1 MSFSEKYQGLIEKIN
16 ERIPIKWLTSSI
28 DKLFPTAS
36 LFLFIIIVLLILFL
50 IFRPFSGTTIEETQV
65 YTIAL
70 ADSNNKLLTNFEFEI
85 KNLAENTIQSYRTD
99 SKGTFTIE
107 LNKYGD
113 YAIVINKRGYKF
125 KEEILDLS
133 KLKLN
138 FIIDIFETAT
148 TQSKALQFVA
158 PDGQLVSESLNVTIT
173 CQDGSQ
179 SVVPSTANVND
190 GRGTFELPLTCN
202 RLVATAIGNTY
213 SATNILIN
221 PETGIIQ
228 LQERARIAEYG
239 QARITVKSG
248 ENPLDGITLRIF
260 SVDDT
265 VNPITAGQ
273 SQFGARRFSNLEVG
287 EYIVTAIDDASRYQ
301 TRSQNF
307 NVSKNIESQINLEL
321 DAINTPNNQGDT
333 VVTVVTRDIKVIL
346 KDNETSQE
354 LTAEVMPHVLLIVDG
369 NQTVDTKAYAQTGIM
384 LRIEDGKNYLITA
397 KADKYIPQNRTITP
411 NVNEYIIYL
420 EKITESNVS
429 DINVS
434 VKDEDNLPIVN
445 ATLWIYDSNS
455 GYIDTRF
462 TPILTDVNGQAQF
475 RTIPSGNYFIK
486 LRKTTVVGESTR
498 FNHSPPNDSNVS
510 MAINI
515 GQGTVNLTIK
525 NINNETI
532 DFADV
537 RLYDITGVEIGL
549 DQSSQTGIYNKRIKA
564 DKIVY
569 AKVSKTGYYDYYTE
583 LMPVIKNETVN
594 KEVKLY
600 RTGHTSTPIVE
611 LVGLYNQTGQITDK
625 FTQNSRHYFKLRLIT
640 PNPGNLG
647 IRFLIGEKNEVS
659 EDIVFIKPIT
669 ESIGNTA
676 YYSNTILTRVLQDTP
691 AKITDTMFANAQV
704 GVYELTIPVQT
715 LAATRGSAIPIYY
728 SVYTGVAPEP
738 NALGN
743 QKIYYVDVSELCS
756 DNFCIKGQF
765 LDLEDGISYDLEN
778 TSNGLVINKEYQF
791 SYEITNA
798 KSNVYS
804 NNRLTIKNIENN
816 SEIQTQAIN
825 ILDYSLSGA
834 GFNQEA
840 STIAGT
846 LIKNAIPFNSEYLTS
861 NTINV
866 YDKVYVITRIKP
878 VLLGGTRLQNKIVSG
893 QSVVYNKMI
902 GLTIS
907 QQYPFTITY
916 EPQNIVPNKAFTL
929 RVTAMDNSNQP
940 INNAIVNI
948 YQKKGN
954 NQLIALNVGQQR
966 TNDLGIAS
974 INIPPLKNAEK
985 IVISVEKSGYY
996 SAPVEIIINQDLLS
1010 LKQEGKD
1017 VTTTS
1022 PFVINVHKSNPL
1034 GTEKRLTIVNK
1045 TEYPITLNQ
1054 FSDDGFSF
1062 SNSNY
1067 LNLSQLQNFLN
1078 SQVGSIVIP
1087 ANGQEDI
1094 KIIISASQ
1102 DSQNLVET
1110 LNIVGTITGSVL
1122 VGEGTTS
1129 YPFQIPINVQLSV
1142 GEGVEEDNCLVV
1154 QGTSNPWQAIV
1165 SGNSAVIQTFD
1176 IFNNCKVK
1184 GNSETPITL
1193 KNIRAKIV
1201 SEKDMYGSYVLTVD
1215 GRSIT
1220 LSEGAYTT
1228 IFNDLSSGR
1237 HSAILEYRAGD
1248 KKFGDVKTKIYIN
1261 GQVETNNGLKYV
1273 NTSNDIAFSTDI
1285 AIRKI
1290 QDCFDFY
1297 DGTKKINNMLV
1308 IPIEKTVGEIKEFNV
1323 KNNCSDLG
1331 RFRLEFCEGKRWS
1344 GCQVLRYDNMEGLLQ
1359 NELNFNKGDTTQT
1372 VGIIKPETPGGYIIP
1387 VKVSVIGDTGRVI
1400 VNIEKRLKINSQAGR
1415 ANALYME
1422 DPFIEMEKVRID
1434 GVEAYTSQTVRLLNN
1449 DINTTPWD
1457 YAMKK
1462 EGNGFANYLADDFDS
1477 SDNPYKKMLFN
1488 KLENLQNY
1496 NDTTDTT
1503 AIQAVGYTLG
1513 GISTFL
1519 SASIGIAGA
1528 LGTLG
1533 GATGFFGTVGTAALA
1548 IMGPVAWIITGTVL
1562 ITVAVLTPTFVNDCD
1577 YTPEYQFIDVGEVYT
1592 NPDYVMTKEINVSTD
1607 GHQSELLNVFDIT
1620 GARYITYFKGY
1631 MDTSGKCKLASDKKL
1646 EMTMPNCYG
1655 IEHKD
1660 QFMTSSSFLKS
1671 SSNCDGEFNEN
1682 ITEESTTYSINCNGS
1697 WPRKDIKIKADAY
1710 SFCKYDKQ
1718 YWPEQAGI
1726 KPLDFVVE
1734 YSTDPD
1740 STYQRL
1746 LRGDIVYKNISFKPT
1761 LDDSNPI
1768 QDPAFEG
1775 SQAIGDFRLAFISK
1789 QYPDSPQADQEM
1801 VDCFTDSGKAGKTG
1815 VGALPKIKLDWTW
1828 KVSNFDINACSDGN
1842 QYCDATQLSQ
1852 VIIERMKKV
1861 EEQLQGKTI
1870 TCPRSSSQ
1878 VLDQALSGRYSFTSS
1893 VPTLSNQVPVGYVGL
1908 ETVRVNT
1915 DGNLV
1920 RLEISVENRTGTPK
1934 TGTLNVKLGD
1944 KQLQSY
1950 SKLESLGV
1958 IDNCVLERTQTDGD
1972 MTGIDPLNPILN
1984 ISVPACEGES
1994 TAEYILTYGTSTNP
2008 IIGNNIKLE
2017 VEYSGPSV
2025 YLIDPAQTYYTTDL
2039 NFSVHQ
2045 SQPAGGSCQVP
2056 ATTAQFNGVDYI
2068 DMWFNKE
2075 QYPEN
2080 VISQWNNEDIQQ
2092 LKQTIEFDAYL
2103 ITDNYNKQF
2112 QTDFDKAYGGKMS
2125 AGQTSSFAFLSAPS
2139 YYQTG
2144 IYSKLFRDNTTFNL
2158 KYSNNQSGVNIL
2170 VPGKYRVRIDFI
2182 FGNDSWALEKAGDI
2196 DVNTT
2201 VTLTYMAGP
2210 ESDSIFYR
2218 MPFNGT
2224 VGLSNTGYSRQ
2235 NYGLAYIGD
2244 EIVVSKQGQL
2254 PISTKYSSGSNPKK
2268 YLNTQYNRDF
2278 FKINSNIETRGN
2290 LLTIKERTE
2299 DQIELIYSPNIP
2311 TRVLMSV
2318 ERNNL
2323 LPFSAYYQ
2331 LTDASNQPVFGGT
2344 SLGIWSGVGD
2354 LNYYDFSG
2362 EYVSSRFMNFYDRQ
2376 SSPDERIFNSYAV
2389 DWDSVARKGTVNLRT
2404 IFYTPYDNQ
2413 NRALQYKLTSKSR
2426 GDVKVRFIENTNYS
2440 QSSYDKSLPSGAIE
2454 TYNIESLLSIF
2465 EKVSTNQVCIV
2476 NTDNGKITEFYW
2488 NPKAVYGENNIYTGI
2503 GITGIN

>member
-85 KNLAENTIQSYRTD
+85 KNLAENTTQSYRTD

-173 CQDGSQ
+173 CQDGTQ
-179 SVVPSTANVND
+179 VVVPSTANVND

-260 SVDDT
+260 SIDDS

-287 EYIVTAIDDASRYQ
+287 EYIVTATDDASRYQ

-307 NVSKNIESQINLEL
+307 SVSKNIESQVNLEL
-321 DAINTPNNQGDT
+321 DAINVPNNPGDT
-333 VVTVVTRDIKVIL
+333 VATVVTRDIKVIL

-397 KADKYIPQNRTITP
+397 KADKYISQNRTITP

-486 LRKTTVVGESTR
+486 LRKTNVVGESTR

-510 MAINI
+510 MVINI

-765 LDLEDGISYDLEN
+765 LDLEAGISYDLEN

-834 GFNQEA
+834 GFNQET

-1094 KIIISASQ
+1094 KIKISASQ

-1122 VGEGTTS
+1122 VGDGTTS

-1176 IFNNCKVK
+1176 IYNNCKVK

-1228 IFNDLSSGR
+1228 IFNDLASGR

-1308 IPIEKTVGEIKEFNV
+1308 IPLEKTVGEIKEFNV

-1387 VKVSVIGDTGRVI
+1387 VKVSVIGDTGRAI

-1449 DINTTPWD
+1449 DINKSPWYYATQRVGDTGFSKYIRSDVTNFSEVTELARIQFTDKTLVEKNNSIGDFWNNSTSAVAGVGAIGTTMILTMALTTLTFSGPFIIGALIVFAIIGATMPFFSD
-1457 YAMKK
+1457 YKV
-1462 EGNGFANYLADDFDS
+1462 DFEDRLLDIPLEYGKDFLLS
-1477 SDNPYKKMLFN
+1477 SKQIKISDN
-1488 KLENLQNY
+1488 
-1496 NDTTDTT
+1496 DT
-1503 AIQAVGYTLG
+1503 QEE
-1513 GISTFL
+1513 
-1519 SASIGIAGA
+1519 
-1528 LGTLG
+1528 
-1533 GATGFFGTVGTAALA
+1533 
-1548 IMGPVAWIITGTVL
+1548 
-1562 ITVAVLTPTFVNDCD
+1562 FV
-1577 YTPEYQFIDVGEVYT
+1577 
-1592 NPDYVMTKEINVSTD
+1592 
-1607 GHQSELLNVFDIT
+1607 NVFDIT
-1620 GARYITYFKGY
+1620 GERYKTYLSKYIHAHG
-1631 MDTSGKCKLASDKKL
+1631 KLASDKTVKT
-1646 EMTMPNCYG
+1646 EMIKCN
-1655 IEHKD
+1655 D
-1660 QFMTSSSFLKS
+1660 RQNSSPLFTETFIYPDNHDCGSVVVS
-1671 SSNCDGEFNEN
+1671 ENESGYKYE
-1682 ITEESTTYSINCNGS
+1682 TKCNGS
-1697 WPRKDIKIKADAY
+1697 WPGRTKIKLRY
-1710 SFCKYDKQ
+1710 ENIIVCKKDKQ

-1734 YSTDPD
+1734 YSTDPN
-1740 STYQRL
+1740 SKYQRL
-1746 LRGDIVYKNISFKPT
+1746 LRGDIIYHNISFKPT
-1761 LDDSNPI
+1761 LDDSNPV

-1775 SQAIGDFRLAFISK
+1775 AQAIGDFRLAFISK

-1861 EEQLQGKTI
+1861 EEQLHGKTI

-1878 VLDQALSGRYSFTSS
+1878 VVDQALSGRYSFTSS

-1958 IDNCVLERTQTDGD
+1958 IDNCALPRTQTDGD

-1984 ISVPACEGES
+1984 ISVPACEGEN

-2008 IIGNNIKLE
+2008 VIGNNIKLE

-2080 VISQWNNEDIQQ
+2080 VISQWNITDIQQ

-2299 DQIELIYSPNIP
+2299 DQIELIYSPNVP

-2376 SSPDERIFNSYAV
+2376 SSPDERIFNSYAI

-2413 NRALQYKLTSKSR
+2413 NRAVQYKLTSKSR

-2454 TYNIESLLSIF
+2454 TYNIESLLNIF